1 MKVKI
6 ACQLFISAAFWIA
19 LYGGAQQAWA
29 ALATTT
35 TLALTSGGS
44 PVTTVTSGSVVTLT
58 ATVKAGSTPVKP
70 GRVNFCDAT
79 AAYCTDIHL
88 LGTAQLTSAGTAALK
103 FRPGIGSHSYKAVFV
118 GTNNDA
124 ASSSSASA
132 LTVTGKYPTTATIAQ
147 SGSAGNYT
155 LTATVAGSVDQPGL
169 ASPTGTV
176 SFLDTSNGNSVL
188 GTAALGVGASALGWL
203 NSQTPGRAAIP
214 RSWWWGTSTGTASR
228 TWRWQTRAQPPSTNI

>member
-6 ACQLFISAAFWIA
+6 PCRLFISVAFGIA
-19 LYGGAQQAWA
+19 LCGGAQQAGA

-35 TLALTSGGS
+35 TTLAVTSGGS

-58 ATVKAGSTPVKP
+58 ATVKVGSTPVTP

-118 GTNNDA
+118 ATNSDA

-132 LTVTGKYPTTATIAQ
+132 LTVTGKYPTTATITQ
-147 SGSAGNYT
+147 GGVAGNYT
-155 LTATVAGSVDQPGL
+155 LTATVAGYVNETGL

-188 GTAALGVGASALGWL
+188 GTAALGTGVSGLGWL
-203 NSQTPGRAAIP
+203 NSQTPATGGNPSSVVVGDFNGDGIP
-214 RSWWWGTSTGTASR
+214 DLAVANDG
-228 TWRWQTRAQPPSTNI
+228 